1 MDALIQD
8 LRYAWRTLA
17 RSPGFALLSVLCL
30 ALGIGVNSTI
40 FSVVDTVAIRPLPF
54 KDAADLVVV
63 QGTHLSTGIDEAGVS
78 WLDLQDYK
86 TGSRTFAE
94 VASMQDRSMTVTDRD
109 ESERFLGSLAT
120 SNLFPML
127 GVDPILG
134 RHFRG
139 DEDQPGAAR
148 VVLLGYGLWQRRYL
162 SDPAIVGRSIT
173 IDGLPHTV
181 VGVMPRAFQFP
192 QLSQLWTPL
201 APVQHASRRDQRFLD
216 VIARLAPGA
225 SLDDARADLA
235 GTATRLSVAYLENRG
250 WAVTAVALRDVLMP
264 EDVRLVVFTM
274 MGAVSL
280 VLLIACANV
289 ANLLLARATVRQR
302 EIAVRAALGA
312 GRGRIARQLV
322 TESVLLALASV
333 PVGVGLAYV
342 GLQWLTASI
351 PPQDAVPYY
360 IDWSMSWRVVFYAGG
375 VAVLTGLLFG
385 LVPAVH
391 ALGPDLHRSLKDGGR
406 GAGAH
411 ATRNRLR
418 NGLVVAEIALSLVLL
433 VGAAL
438 FVRSFLQ
445 LQSASVGVDMAPL
458 MTMRFLMAGE
468 QYKTPEAMTQR
479 VEDIVRRV
487 EVLPGVVSA
496 FGSNFVPIAG
506 GGGGG
511 KVVADGVSVESGREP
526 EVSYFGVTPHALLTL
541 SLPLLAGR
549 DFSEAE
555 GASRS
560 GVAIVNPDFAKR
572 VWSGQA
578 DIVGRRFRLLDDP
591 AKQWITVVGV
601 VPNFSP
607 YDVGDD
613 PLPSAFLPYP
623 YMPVRNTGITI
634 KVAGGLP
641 ASITAAVRGE
651 IRRSDPLMPIF
662 DERAGEEIRQTAFWD
677 ARLFGYMFSIFGGI
691 ALLLASIG
699 VYGVL
704 SYAVAQRTQ
713 EIGVRMALGA
723 SRENVLRLVLGQGAR
738 LAGLG
743 ILIGLAGAAL
753 VTRLVESLLYNVS
766 TTDTVSFVATALFLA
781 FVAVLASYIPA
792 RRATAVDP
800 LVALRTE

>member
-1 MDALIQD
+1 MGALIQD
-8 LRYAWRTLA
+8 LRYARRTLA
-17 RSPGFALLSVLCL
+17 GSPGFAVLSVLCL

-54 KDAADLVVV
+54 KDAASLVAVR
-63 QGTHLSTGIDEAGVS
+63 GTHLSTGIDDAGVS
-78 WLDLQDYK
+78 WLDLQDY
-86 TGSRTFAE
+86 TAGSRTLAGL
-94 VASMQDRSMTVTDRD
+94 AAAQDRSMTVTDRA
-109 ESERFLGSLAT
+109 ESERLLGALVTA
-120 SNLFPML
+120 NLFPML
-127 GVDPILG
+127 GIDPMLG
-134 RHFRG
+134 RHFRA
-139 DEDQPGAAR
+139 DEDQPGAPR
-148 VVLLGYGLWQRRYL
+148 VVLLGYGIWQRRYL
-162 SDPAIVGRSIT
+162 SDPAIIGRSIT
-173 IDGLPHTV
+173 IDGWPHTV

-192 QLSQLWTPL
+192 RLSQIWTPL
-201 APVQHASRRDQRFLD
+201 APVQHASRRDQRFLE
-216 VIARLAPGA
+216 VIARLGPGA
-225 SLDDARADLA
+225 SLEDARADLA
-235 GTATRLSVAYLENRG
+235 GTASRLSGAYLENQG
-250 WAVTAVALRDVLMP
+250 WGVTAVALREALMP
-264 EDVRLVVFTM
+264 GEVRLVVFTM

-289 ANLLLARATVRQR
+289 ANLLLARATVRHR

-312 GRGRIARQLV
+312 GRGRIARQLL

-333 PVGVGLAYV
+333 PLGVGLAYV

-351 PPQDAVPYY
+351 PPQGAVPYY
-360 IDWSMSWRVVFYAGG
+360 VDWSMSWRVVIYAGA

-391 ALGPDLHRSLKDGGR
+391 ALGPDLHHSLKDGGR

-433 VGAAL
+433 VGASL

-458 MTMRFLMAGE
+458 MTMRFLMTGE
-468 QYKTPEAMTQR
+468 QYDRPEAMTRR
-479 VEDIVRRV
+479 VEDVVRRV
-487 EVLPGVVSA
+487 EMLPGVESA
-496 FGSNFVPIAG
+496 FASNFVPIAG

-511 KVVADGVSVESGREP
+511 RVVADGAPVEPGQEP
-526 EVSYFGVTPHALLTL
+526 EVSYFGVTSHVLRTL

-549 DFSEAE
+549 DFSESE
-555 GASRS
+555 GSSRS
-560 GVAIVNPDFAKR
+560 GIAIVNADFGR
-572 VWSGQA
+572 RLWPNQA

-591 AKQWITVVGV
+591 EKQWIAVVGV

-623 YMPVRNTGITI
+623 YVPIRNTGITI
-634 KVAGGLP
+634 KVAGGPP
-641 ASITAAVRGE
+641 ASVTAAVRAE

-662 DERAGEEIRQTAFWD
+662 SEQTGEEIRRSAFWD
-677 ARLFGYMFSIFGGI
+677 ARLFGYMFSIFG
-691 ALLLASIG
+691 AVAMLLASVG

-723 SRENVLRLVLGQGAR
+723 SREHVLRLVLGQGTR

-743 ILIGLAGAAL
+743 ILIGLAGAAM

-766 TTDTVSFVATALFLA
+766 STDTLSFAATALFLA
-781 FVAVLASYIPA
+781 LVALLASYVPA

-800 LVALRTE
+800 LVALRAE